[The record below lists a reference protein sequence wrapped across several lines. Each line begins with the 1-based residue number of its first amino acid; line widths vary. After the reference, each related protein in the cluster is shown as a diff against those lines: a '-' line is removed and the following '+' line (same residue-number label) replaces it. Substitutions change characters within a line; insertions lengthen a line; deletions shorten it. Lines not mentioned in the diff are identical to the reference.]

1 MNSVDLEWR
10 IRRLSKM
17 SASEVRWRLS
27 DEVRRRRWASRQ
39 IAPGNSPQAWAPLST
54 RDSTPPWDWA
64 TGITFHDLP
73 TRDPLVTV
81 PLEARHDLIAAAD
94 EIMGGRWHL
103 LGFIR
108 DDMED

>member
-17 SASEVRWRLS
+17 SASEVKWRLS

-39 IAPGNSPQAWAPLST
+39 VVPDESRRSWAPLSA
-54 RDSTPPWDWA
+54 RRVTPPWDWA
-64 TGITFHDLP
+64 PAVAFHDLA
-73 TRDPLVTV
+73 TQDALVAV
-81 PLEARHDLIAAAD
+81 PPEARRGVIAAAD

-103 LGFIR
+103 L
-108 DDMED
+108 